1 MNDYGEPWEIIHELE
16 NLPSVVDRNGKGVAD
31 VRDDV
36 YARRIVAL
44 ATACAGMRT
53 EDLEE
58 VVAARATVAFPAADV
73 YKRLA
78 EAERLLRR
86 LVNAESWD
94 GVLPTEE
101 QLADAWD
108 AADEARTFLKER
120 IDA

>member
-1 MNDYGEPWEIIHELE
+1 MNDYDPWEIIHELE